1 MSQEQF
7 LFPQLLPYPE
17 NCLVKKLYQTPTLL
31 YRLGLGKLFGNYVL
45 ILSTLGRKTQK
56 THRTP
61 LEYFLHEGRYYIISG
76 FGEQTDW
83 YKNISASPLVTL
95 QNGYERICA
104 EARPPQTD
112 DEWEAVY
119 LYLTRSPI
127 GRLLMVDHFE
137 DFQEADIMDAIQQLP
152 VLTFDPTDKPCPPA
166 LEADLVWAWPLILL
180 GAAFDITTLW
190 LLCRRKKH
198 SRSKLK

>member
-1 MSQEQF
+1 MSQEDF
-7 LFPQLLPYPE
+7 LFPQILPYPE
-17 NCLVKKLYQTPTLL
+17 SWLVKQLYKTPTFL

-45 ILSTLGRKTQK
+45 ILSTRGRKTEK

-61 LEYFLHEGRYYIISG
+61 VEYFLHEGRYYIISG

-83 YKNISASPLVTL
+83 YKNISVNPLVTL

-112 DEWEAVY
+112 DEWEAVH

-127 GRLLMVDHFE
+127 GRVLLADHFE
-137 DFQEADIMDAIQQLP
+137 DVQDDDPMLFVKQLP

-166 LEADLVWAWPLILL
+166 LETDLLWAWPLILL
-180 GAAFDITTLW
+180 GAAFDITALW
-190 LLCRRKKH
+190 LLRRRK
-198 SRSKLK
+198 

>member
-1 MSQEQF
+1 MSQENY

-17 NCLVKKLYQTPTLL
+17 SCLVKMLYKTPTLL

-45 ILSTLGRKTQK
+45 ILSTTGRKTQK

-61 LEYFLHEGRYYIISG
+61 VEYFLHEGRYYIIRG

-83 YKNISASPLVTL
+83 YKNISANPLVTL

-104 EARPPQTD
+104 EARSPQTD
-112 DEWEAVY
+112 EEWEAVY
-119 LYLTRSPI
+119 LYITRSPI
-127 GRLLMVDHFE
+127 GRLLMADYFDE
-137 DFQEADIMDAIQQLP
+137 IQDGDTMEAVKQLP

-166 LEADLVWAWPLILL
+166 LEADLLWAWPLILL
-180 GAAFDITTLW
+180 GAAFDITVLW
-190 LLCRRKKH
+190 LLRRRK
-198 SRSKLK
+198 